1 MLTGPKLV
9 LQRKIAKL
17 KIRARERNL
26 ALLPTSGTLFP
37 QSDTHI
43 KKEEDSESNVSGSVA
58 GDGDTT
64 MATMKEEGS
73 DKGPRYDVMT
83 DHGQKCAASLLNMM
97 MSVGT
102 MGSASARTI
111 IAAKPAEADLEEN
124 AMDLDLGF
132 RGEGSSRNIPV
143 GRNNGFGE
151 IGSGSPSL
159 SPTASHTS
167 TAARSIS
174 VEEGYES
181 PSGNEAFQ

>member
-1 MLTGPKLV
+1 M
-9 LQRKIAKL
+9 QRKIAKL
-17 KIRARERNL
+17 KIKARERN
-26 ALLPTSGTLFP
+26 AASFPTGGTLFP

-43 KKEEDSESNVSGSVA
+43 KKEEDSESNVSGSVT
-58 GDGDTT
+58 GDGDAT
-64 MATMKEEGS
+64 MVTMKEEGS
-73 DKGPRYDVMT
+73 DKGPRYDIIT

-102 MGSASARTI
+102 TGSASARTI

-132 RGEGSSRNIPV
+132 HGEGSSRNIPV

-159 SPTASHTS
+159 SPTASHAS

-174 VEEGYES
+174 VEGYES
-181 PSGNEAFQ
+181 PSGNEVLE